1 MTLVPF
7 AYSVSAYD
15 LDEDGGDADF
25 CDAPDC
31 PEPCAYVFEGRRISS
46 DPFPVE
52 GVIAGPPEAV
62 QRILHYCL
70 THAQKFAAQED
81 LPLPL

>member
-15 LDEDGGDADF
+15 ADADDRDANY

-31 PEPCAYVFEGRRISS
+31 PNPCAYVFEGTRISS
-46 DPFPVE
+46 DPYHVA
-52 GVIAGPPEAV
+52 AGPREAV

-70 THAQKFAAQED
+70 MHARKFATIED
-81 LPLPL
+81 LSLPT